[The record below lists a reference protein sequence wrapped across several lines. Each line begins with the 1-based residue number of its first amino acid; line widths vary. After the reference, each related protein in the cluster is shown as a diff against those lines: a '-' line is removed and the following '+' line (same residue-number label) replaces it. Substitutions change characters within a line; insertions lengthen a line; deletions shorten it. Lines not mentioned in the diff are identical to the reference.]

1 MSRPRFHDLQISSI
15 ARETDDGVAVTLA
28 IPPALRDEFAFVP
41 GQYLTIHR
49 PGAPDEERRSY
60 SICSQPGARGITL
73 GVREIPGGVVSTWL
87 NREAKVG
94 DRLECMAPDGQFGA
108 MAQGH
113 APRHLLLVA
122 AGSGI
127 TPLLSIAESVLAT
140 HPANRITLLYGNRSV
155 ASMLFREAL
164 QDLKDRYLER
174 FDLHCVFSREPQDI
188 ALHEGR
194 LDGAKLQT
202 FLATLIPVDTVDDA
216 FLCGPNAML
225 DAVTEALLEAGMTSA
240 HIHVERF
247 GAPDTATTGNTT
259 PHAVHQARLTLI
271 LDGKTRIIPI
281 EDSRTTLLD
290 AARAAGLDL
299 PFSCRTGV
307 CATCRAKVLAG
318 EVEMARNFALLEDDL
333 KAGIVL
339 TCQAHPVTPEVTVS
353 FDDR

>member
-1 MSRPRFHDLQISSI
+1 MSRRRFHALQISAI
-15 ARETDDGVAVTLA
+15 ARETEDGVAVTLA
-28 IPPALRDEFAFVP
+28 IPPTLRDEFAFVP
-41 GQYLTIHR
+41 GQYLTVHR
-49 PGAPDEERRSY
+49 PGAPEDERRSY
-60 SICSQPGARGITL
+60 SICSQPGALGITL

-87 NREAKVG
+87 NRVARVG
-94 DRLECMAPDGQFGA
+94 DRLECMPPDGQFGA
-108 MAQGH
+108 QALALQ
-113 APRHLLLVA
+113 PRHLLLIA

-127 TPLLSIAESVLAT
+127 TPLLSIAESALAA
-140 HPANRITLLYGNRSV
+140 HPKNRVTLLYGNRSV

-164 QDLKDRYLER
+164 TELKDRYLDR

-194 LDGAKLQT
+194 LDGAKLRA
-202 FLATLIPVDTVDDA
+202 FLARLIPVSTVDDA
-216 FLCGPNAML
+216 LLCGPNAML
-225 DAVTEALLEAGMTSA
+225 DEAIGVMLEAGLAAS

-247 GAPDTATTGNTT
+247 GAPDTVSPVNTT
-259 PHAVHQARLTLI
+259 PHAVNQARLTLI
-271 LDGKTRIIPI
+271 LDGKTRIIPV
-281 EDSRTTLLD
+281 EDSRTTVLD

-333 KAGIVL
+333 KAGIIL
-339 TCQAHPVTPEVTVS
+339 TCQAHPVTAEVTVS

>member
-1 MSRPRFHDLQISSI
+1 MSRPRFHALHISAI
-15 ARETDDGVAVTLA
+15 ARETDDGVALTVA
-28 IPPALRDEFAFVP
+28 IPPALRDAFAFIP
-41 GQYLTIHR
+41 GQYLTVHR
-49 PGAPDEERRSY
+49 PDAPDEERRSY
-60 SICSQPGARGITL
+60 SICSQPGEAGITL

-87 NREAKVG
+87 NRTARVG

-108 MAQGH
+108 AAHGAH
-113 APRHLLLVA
+113 PRHLLLIA

-127 TPLLSIAESVLAT
+127 TPLLSIATSTLAA
-140 HPANRITLLYGNRSV
+140 HPQNKITLLYGNRSV

-164 QDLKDRYLER
+164 SDLKDRYLER

-194 LDGAKLQT
+194 LDGAKLRA
-202 FLATLIPVDTVDDA
+202 FLAMLIPIATVDDA

-225 DAVTEALLEAGMTSA
+225 DEAAQVLREAGLAAS

-247 GAPDTATTGNTT
+247 GAPDTVTPVSST
-259 PHAVHQARLTLI
+259 PHAVSQARLTLI
-271 LDGKTRIIPI
+271 LDGKTRIIPV
-281 EDSRTTLLD
+281 EDARTTVLD

-307 CATCRAKVLAG
+307 CATCRAKVLVG

-333 KAGIVL
+333 KAGIIL